1 MASEL
6 LFPLLLFALVGS
18 LTPGP
23 NNIMLAASGVNYG
36 FRRTVPHM
44 IGICIGFP
52 LMFLAVGTGLSQV
65 FEKAPITH
73 TALKLMGSV
82 YLLWLAWRVATAEPV
97 STTAPNETKNH
108 PISFLQAA
116 AFQWVNPKA
125 WILVLGATATYTEI
139 DQALLPQVIAITLI
153 FAVVSIFS
161 VTIWTMLGVGIAQ
174 ALKDSRSRRVFNFT
188 MAAALTVSVLWIL
201 FE

>member
-97 STTAPNETKNH
+97 STTAPNETKNR
-108 PISFLQAA
+108 PISFMQAA

-125 WILVLGATATYTEI
+125 WILVLGATATYTDI

>member
-1 MASEL
+1 MPSEL

-52 LMFLAVGTGLSQV
+52 LMFLAVGMGLSQI

-73 TALKLMGSV
+73 TAMKLMGSA
-82 YLLWLAWRVATAEPV
+82 YLLWLAWRVATAEPT
-97 STTAPNETKNH
+97 STEAPTAAKSR
-108 PISFLQAA
+108 PISFMQAA

-125 WILVLGATATYTEI
+125 WILVLGATATYTNLR
-139 DQALLPQVIAITLI
+139 QALLPQVLAISLT
-153 FAVVSIFS
+153 FAIVSVFS
-161 VTIWTMLGVGIAQ
+161 VMVWTMLGVGIAQ
-174 ALKDSRSRRVFNFT
+174 ALKNSRSRRLFNFS
-188 MAAALTVSVLWIL
+188 MATALAISVLWIL

>member
-97 STTAPNETKNH
+97 STTAPNETKNR
-108 PISFLQAA
+108 PISFMQAA

-125 WILVLGATATYTEI
+125 WILVLGATATYTDI

-174 ALKDSRSRRVFNFT
+174 ALKHSRSRRVFNFT

>member
-97 STTAPNETKNH
+97 STTAPNETKNR
-108 PISFLQAA
+108 PISFMQAA

-125 WILVLGATATYTEI
+125 WILVLGATATYTDI

-161 VTIWTMLGVGIAQ
+161 VTVWTMLGVGIAQ

>member
-1 MASEL
+1 MSEL
-6 LFPLLLFALVGS
+6 WLPLLLFAVAGS

-52 LMFLAVGTGLSQV
+52 LMFLAVGLGLSRV
-65 FEKAPITH
+65 FEEAPVIH
-73 TALKLMGSV
+73 TALKVMGSA
-82 YLLWLAWRVATAEPV
+82 YLLWLAWRVATAEPISTAASSKTGIRPV
-97 STTAPNETKNH
+97 S
-108 PISFLQAA
+108 FFQAA

-125 WILVLGATATYTEI
+125 WILVLGAISTYTDI
-139 DQALLPQVIAITLI
+139 DHALLPQVIVITVI
-153 FAVVSIFS
+153 FAAVSMPS
-161 VTIWTMLGVGIAQ
+161 VTVWTLLGVGIAQ
-174 ALKDSRSRRVFNFT
+174 ALKEPRRRRAFNFT
-188 MAAALTVSVLWIL
+188 MAAALATSVLWML

>member
-97 STTAPNETKNH
+97 STTAPNETKNR
-108 PISFLQAA
+108 PISFMQAA

-125 WILVLGATATYTEI
+125 WILVLGATATYTDI
-139 DQALLPQVIAITLI
+139 DQALLPQVIAITLT
-153 FAVVSIFS
+153 FAVVSIFA

>member
-1 MASEL
+1 MPSEL

-44 IGICIGFP
+44 IGICVGFP
-52 LMFLAVGTGLSQV
+52 LMFLAVGMGLSQV

-73 TALKLMGSV
+73 TAMKVTGSV
-82 YLLWLAWRVATAEPV
+82 YLLWLAWRVAIAEPV
-97 STTAPNETKNH
+97 STTAPNETKNR
-108 PISFLQAA
+108 PISFMQAA

-125 WILVLGATATYTEI
+125 WILVLGAIATYTTI
-139 DQALLPQVIAITLI
+139 GQALLPQVLAITLT
-153 FAVVSIFS
+153 FAIVSVFS
-161 VTIWTMLGVGIAQ
+161 VMVWTMLGVGIAQ
-174 ALKDSRSRRVFNFT
+174 ALKNSRSRRIFNFT
-188 MAAALTVSVLWIL
+188 MAAALAVSVLWIL
-201 FE
+201 LE